1 MALSFRNDWCRS
13 FRKDWWFI
21 ISKCD
26 ADLTQIYRSAP
37 YRFDMIFKQIYGRLL
52 ADLSQA
58 KLSFWNDARTVS
70 SKWWIDRLFEI
81 TMVFS
86 SKWWM
91 DCHFEMMMTF
101 SSKDWWLSLWY
112 EDDALREMGLD
123 ALCCFR
129 NDSHLSCHR
138 RKMLCPVVFTF
149 ERIDYFEER
158 PYIFGN
164 DSWFQTDSLPPKTLE
179 ILSFSKDR

>member
-1 MALSFRNDWCRS
+1 MRVITQWQILNHFEMSHIDLFLIYGWLMEGKTIVLKWLPPVLSIWWLTVFSKWCWLSLRNDDC
-13 FRKDWWFI
+13 
-21 ISKCD
+21 C
-26 ADLTQIYRSAP
+26 
-37 YRFDMIFKQIYGRLL
+37 
-52 ADLSQA
+52 
-58 KLSFWNDARTVS
+58 
-70 SKWWIDRLFEI
+70 LFEM

-86 SKWWM
+86 LKWWM

-101 SSKDWWLSLWY
+101 SSKDWWLSLRY

-123 ALCCFR
+123 ALCWFR
-129 NDSHLSCHR
+129 NDSHISCHR
-138 RKMLCPVVFTF
+138 RKMLCPVAFTF
-149 ERIDYFEER
+149 IRIDYFEER